1 MTAILIFE
9 SRNLQVDHMEDQCLI
24 RDSDLDTGPQ
34 EKCDSNV
41 YDCVCVWQGGSV
53 GELQGDIQ
61 LLSPSKNAIL
71 TFCDT

>member
-1 MTAILIFE
+1 
-9 SRNLQVDHMEDQCLI
+9 MEDQCLI
-24 RDSDLDTGPQ
+24 RDSDLHTVPQ
-34 EKCDSNV
+34 YKCDRIV